1 LDVAGIDFNAQL
13 VCSGTRSLVV
23 PIYEIAHLQ
32 TRIRRRKRM
41 ARRKQNFIEDLI
53 EITSKLPWWVGV
65 VLAIAAYIWLHSV
78 AIAEVSAIAQPGK
91 MGEFVS
97 QTLFNTL
104 ASVGQYLLP
113 FAFLVGA
120 AMSAYGRSKRQALH
134 AQVASSPDRGA
145 LNDMSWQQFEAL
157 VGEAFRRKGY
167 TVTETGGGGADGG
180 IDLALKKEGENFL
193 VQCKQWK
200 AYKVGV
206 TTVRELY
213 GVMAANGATG
223 GFVVTSGVFTDEA
236 RVFAV
241 GRNIELLDGKALHA
255 LIRGVTVPGKPAP
268 VLQAVASA
276 SEPDCPICQSAMVK
290 RTAKRGANSGNAF
303 WGCSQYPACKG
314 TRPI

>member
-1 LDVAGIDFNAQL
+1 
-13 VCSGTRSLVV
+13 
-23 PIYEIAHLQ
+23 
-32 TRIRRRKRM
+32 M
-41 ARRKQNFIEDLI
+41 ARRRQNLFEDLI

-65 VLAIAAYIWLHSV
+65 VLAIASYVWLHSV
-78 AIAEVSAIAQPGK
+78 ASAEVAAVAQPGK
-91 MGEFVS
+91 MGELVT

-120 AMSAYGRSKRQALH
+120 AMSAYGRAKRQALH
-134 AQVASSPDRGA
+134 AKVAGSPDRGA

-167 TVTETGGGGADGG
+167 SVSETGGGGADGG
-180 IDLALKKEGENFL
+180 IDLALKKEGETFL

-200 AYKVGV
+200 ATKVGV

-213 GVMAANGATG
+213 GVMAAEGATG

-236 RVFAV
+236 RAFAI
-241 GRNIELLDGKALHA
+241 GQNIELLDGQALHA
-255 LIRGVTVPGKPAP
+255 LIRGVSMSGKPAA
-268 VLQAVASA
+268 VLQAVVSA
-276 SEPDCPICQSAMVK
+276 SEPTCPVCRSAMVK
-290 RTAKRGANSGNAF
+290 RTAKRGANSGNGF

-314 TRPI
+314 TRPA